1 MIKILEVYVGQSLW
15 STYAYKGDEI
25 RRFSTS
31 RTWYICS
38 QTNLQ
43 KQQNTLAYKHQTYIC
58 IKYLQYASVATV
70 FPDHSKMIKLLTLFS
85 ILWVLTVTTV
95 SCENYDYSLDIKPP
109 ESPSEPC
116 SNYRNLTF
124 ADRNVKSNKQFYL
137 RYGHTFPSGL
147 GFAGDIWFACWV
159 ANCTMHIF
167 RLFVDFC
174 C

>member
-1 MIKILEVYVGQSLW
+1 MWVKSDDKHMHIKVMNYVDFQQVGHPTSVLKPTCRNNRTPW
-15 STYAYKGDEI
+15 HTSI
-25 RRFSTS
+25 R
-31 RTWYICS
+31 
-38 QTNLQ
+38 L
-43 KQQNTLAYKHQTYIC
+43 TYI
-58 IKYLQYASVATV
+58 KDHQYASVATV

-147 GFAGDIWFACWV
+147 GFAGHNITLDIQ
-159 ANCTMHIF
+159 IF
-167 RLFVDFC
+167 YFLFIFLLFLLQ
-174 C
+174 